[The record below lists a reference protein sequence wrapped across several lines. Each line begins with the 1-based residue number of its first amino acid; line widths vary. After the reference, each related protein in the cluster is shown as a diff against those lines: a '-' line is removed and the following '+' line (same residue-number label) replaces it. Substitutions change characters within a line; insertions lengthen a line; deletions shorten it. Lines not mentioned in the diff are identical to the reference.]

1 MELCSNNAHLGRHF
15 CSVIWNDLNGRSFVV
30 TAVQCYFK
38 MCSYLAGTGQTRNAY
53 KVLSG
58 RTAEETNLED
68 LGIDS
73 GMILNLVVSK

>member
-1 MELCSNNAHLGRHF
+1 
-15 CSVIWNDLNGRSFVV
+15 
-30 TAVQCYFK
+30 